1 MKKFDELAQKVWAAT
16 NIEMKRIFLNE
27 MIDQFQHKQK
37 QEKFRY
43 LASKGRSSELD
54 MLAKDILLRDTD
66 KVIS

>member
-1 MKKFDELAQKVWAAT
+1 MKNFDELAQQVWNAT
-16 NIEMKRIFLNE
+16 DVINKRIYLNE

-43 LASKGRSSELD
+43 LVSKARFTELD

-66 KVIS
+66 KVI

>member
-1 MKKFDELAQKVWAAT
+1 MKNFDELAQQVWNAT
-16 NIEMKRIFLNE
+16 DVINKRIYLNE

-43 LASKGRSSELD
+43 LVSKARFTELD

-66 KVIS
+66 KAI